1 MTKMIQLHATVSTD
15 PQGDTHVEVDV
26 PEGFSEGTYVAG
38 WILKDAKVA
47 ARLAR
52 ACEAGVVLTGI
63 TVFKTPTGKTIPIA
77 ARNNV
82 LGRTANA
89 DLKRL
94 GF

>member
-1 MTKMIQLHATVSTD
+1 MTPQLHVRTGQDSS
-15 PQGDTHVEVDV
+15 GDTHVEVFV

-38 WILKDAKVA
+38 WILKDAKLA

-63 TVFKTPTGKTIPIA
+63 TVFKTSTGKTIPIA

-82 LGRTANA
+82 IGRTANA